1 MIAEIR
7 IDEKENSFYCGESF
21 IEGMN
26 AIICSD
32 GRESGV
38 HSVNVKAGIRKSSVQ
53 PKIPQY
59 Q

>member
-7 IDEKENSFYCGESF
+7 IDEKENSFYCGEAF

-38 HSVNVKAGIRKSSVQ
+38 HKSDENQ
-53 PKIPQY
+53 NWFGMKEK
-59 Q
+59 